1 MKTYQMQNLIIN
13 RLSIAG
19 IALMYFG
26 AYQHVFTI
34 GEAIAGASALIG
46 ALMATLIEG

>member
-1 MKTYQMQNLIIN
+1 MQNLLIN

-19 IALMYFG
+19 LILVYIG

-34 GEAIAGASALIG
+34 GEAIAGLSICFAALTYSLLG
-46 ALMATLIEG
+46 K